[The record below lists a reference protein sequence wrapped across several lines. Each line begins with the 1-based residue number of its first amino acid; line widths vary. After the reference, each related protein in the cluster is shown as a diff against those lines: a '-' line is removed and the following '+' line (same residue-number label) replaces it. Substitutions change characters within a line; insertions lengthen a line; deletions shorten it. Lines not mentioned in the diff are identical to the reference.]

1 MRTVERST
9 ITPPIDIGTPS
20 IDMDYLLEVLEGLVQ
35 IPSPTGYTDR
45 VVHKACEHL
54 EDLDVP
60 FELTRRG
67 AIRATLRGQ
76 KSAPARAVVSHL
88 DTLGCMVKEL
98 KPNGRL
104 RLVPVGSW
112 SSRFAEGARV
122 TILTDHAGAIRG
134 TIMPLKASGHVY
146 GEEVDSQ
153 PVGWDYVEV
162 RTDDFCTNAEDLEAR
177 GFRVGNFVA
186 LDPRFERTDNG
197 FVVSRHLDDKAGVS
211 AMLAAIKCLKDAGLE
226 PPVDTYMLFTISEEV
241 GSGASAILH
250 GNISEMVAVDIAT
263 PAPGQNSREQGVT
276 IGMADS
282 HGPFDYHITQKLL
295 KLCER
300 FHIEHQRDVFKYYR
314 CDAAAA
320 IEAGNDIRAALVCF
334 GGDGSHGHERTHQR
348 ALESLGQ
355 LLAAYTL
362 SPPTFERDQELLAPA
377 DGFPTQPD

>member
-1 MRTVERST
+1 MRTVEPAHLPRNFEVGA
-9 ITPPIDIGTPS
+9 PR
-20 IDMDYLLEVLEGLVQ
+20 IDMGYLLEVLEGLVG

-45 VVHKACEHL
+45 VVHQTCEHL
-54 EDLDVP
+54 EALDIP

-67 AIRATLRGQ
+67 AIRATLHGR
-76 KSAPARAVVSHL
+76 KTTPSRAVVGHL

-122 TILTDHAGAIRG
+122 TILTDGAGAIRG
-134 TIMPLKASGHVY
+134 TILPLKASGHVY
-146 GEEVDSQ
+146 GDEVDTQ

-162 RTDDFCTNAEDLEAR
+162 RTDDFCRSEKDLEDR
-177 GFRVGNFVA
+177 GFRIGNFVA
-186 LDPRFERTDNG
+186 LDPIFEVTDNG

-211 AMLAAIKCLKDAGLE
+211 AMLAAIKYIKDKGLE

-250 GNISEMVAVDIAT
+250 GNIAEMVAVDIAT
-263 PAPGQNSREQGVT
+263 PAPGQNSRERGVT

-295 KLCER
+295 ALCEQ
-300 FHIEHQRDVFKYYR
+300 FQIEHQRDVFKYYR

-334 GGDGSHGHERTHQR
+334 GGDGSHGHERTHKK
-348 ALESLGQ
+348 ALEALGQ

-362 SPPTFERDQELLAPA
+362 SPPTFERDRELLAPA
-377 DGFPTQPD
+377 DGFPTQPE